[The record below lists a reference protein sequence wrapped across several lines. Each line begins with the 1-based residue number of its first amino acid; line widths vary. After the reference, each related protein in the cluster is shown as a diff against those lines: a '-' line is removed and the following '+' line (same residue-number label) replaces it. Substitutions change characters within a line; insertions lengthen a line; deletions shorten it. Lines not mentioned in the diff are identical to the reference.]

1 MILIDGKAV
10 AKKIRENLK
19 ERVQDLKNKGIK
31 PKLAVIMVGN
41 DKASSI
47 YVKNKSKACNELGIE
62 FEEFFKDDS
71 ISQKELIDL
80 IKELNARKDVH
91 GILLQSPIP
100 NNLDIREAFNTIDYR
115 KDVDGFNPI
124 NVGKLSI
131 GEDSFI
137 SCTPY
142 GVIKL
147 LEEYNIEV
155 QGKNAV
161 VIGRSN
167 IVGKPL
173 VQCLLNKD
181 ATVTICHSKTENI
194 KEITKNADI
203 LIAAL
208 GKPKFITADMVKE
221 GAVVIDV
228 GINRCEDGKLVGDV
242 DFNNVSEKAS
252 YITPVPGG
260 VGPMT
265 IAMLMNNVVKAA
277 SMNN

>member
-1 MILIDGKAV
+1 MIINGKEL
-10 AKKIRENLK
+10 AKKIRN
-19 ERVQDLKNKGIK
+19 DLKKEVEKLRERGII

-41 DKASSI
+41 DKASEV
-47 YVKNKSKACNELGIE
+47 YVRNKSKACNELGIE
-62 FEEFFKDDS
+62 FEEFLKDENTT
-71 ISQKELIDL
+71 QQELIEL
-80 IKELNARKDVH
+80 INELNKQDDID

-100 NNLDIREAFNTIDYR
+100 NNLDIREAFNQIDPK

-131 GEDSFI
+131 GEDCFI

-142 GVIKL
+142 GVIKM
-147 LEEYNIEV
+147 LEEYNIEIS
-155 QGKNAV
+155 GKRAV

-173 VQCLLNKD
+173 AQCLLNKN
-181 ATVTICHSKTENI
+181 ATVTICHSKTKDIASVVRE
-194 KEITKNADI
+194 ADI
-203 LIAAL
+203 VVAAL
-208 GKPKFITADMVKE
+208 GKPKFVTEDMVKE

-228 GINRCEDGKLVGDV
+228 GINRNEEGKLVGDV
-242 DFNNVSEKAS
+242 DFESVEKKAS

-277 SMNN
+277 KGRK

>member
-1 MILIDGKAV
+1 MIINGKELAQ
-10 AKKIRENLK
+10 KIRGELK
-19 ERVQDLKNKGIK
+19 QEVEQLRKKGIV
-31 PKLAVIMVGN
+31 PKLAVIMVGDN
-41 DKASSI
+41 KASEV
-47 YVKNKSKACNELGIE
+47 YVRNKSKACNELGIE
-62 FEEFFKDDS
+62 FEEFLRDES
-71 ISQKELIDL
+71 TTQEELISL
-80 IKELNARKDVH
+80 IDELNQRKDIH

-100 NNLDIREAFNTIDYR
+100 EHLDIREAFNRIDYK
-115 KDVDGFNPI
+115 KDVDGFHPI

-142 GVIKL
+142 GVIKM
-147 LEEYNIEV
+147 LEAYNIPIE
-155 QGKNAV
+155 GKRAV

-173 VQCLLNKD
+173 VQCLLNKN
-181 ATVTICHSKTENI
+181 ATVTICHSKTQNI
-194 KEITKNADI
+194 ADVVREADI
-203 LIAAL
+203 VIAAL
-208 GKPKFITADMVKE
+208 GKPKFVTADMVKE

-228 GINRCEDGKLVGDV
+228 GINRNEEGKLVGDV
-242 DFNNVSEKAS
+242 DFENVEKKAS

-277 SMNN
+277 REM